1 VGKSRKE
8 RSLSHDQFDINL
20 VDEVLLH
27 EVELVTNLMV
37 ATIETDDALTQDQ
50 IDELLGVVPQPRV
63 GD

>member
-1 VGKSRKE
+1 MSY
-8 RSLSHDQFDINL
+8 DQFDINL

-37 ATIETDDALTQDQ
+37 ATIETDDPLTQDQ
-50 IDELLGVVPQPRV
+50 IDRLLGVVPQPRV